1 MYDGWARFSKSLIQ
15 FSVDGWGCV
24 PSLLFD
30 LRPNFCGSN
39 KNNGNLLQKVPCT
52 HCSLSAPNPAA
63 GHCRPTPP
71 PETLGGHKENLVHTR
86 TKEKGTVTHRDWRR
100 LACECPGVSGRGMGR
115 QWPAAGSGAL
125 KTMVRPQ
132 VLLKEVT
139 IICIT
144 PTIVWPQ
151 VKQRGGNTAPLINR
165 KLD

>member
-1 MYDGWARFSKSLIQ
+1 MEFDFGGQWNFITEFTQDWGNRFLEGTNKTCAHQ
-15 FSVDGWGCV
+15 DPGERNSV
-24 PSLLFD
+24 
-30 LRPNFCGSN
+30 
-39 KNNGNLLQKVPCT
+39 
-52 HCSLSAPNPAA
+52 
-63 GHCRPTPP
+63 PTR
-71 PETLGGHKENLVHTR
+71 NSV
-86 TKEKGTVTHRDWRR
+86 R
-100 LACECPGVSGRGMGR
+100 LACECLGVSSRGVGR
-115 QWPAAGSGAL
+115 QLPAAGSGAL